1 MDFFSTRENITASTA
16 SNIIVRTFFRT
27 KKKIEVMKEQLK
39 SEAII
44 KIKEQLHFCAQK
56 NGWK

>member
-1 MDFFSTRENITASTA
+1 MLKYQIQKNHQELGEPC
-16 SNIIVRTFFRT
+16 NIIVRTFFGT

-39 SEAII
+39 SDAII

-56 NGWK
+56 M